1 MLAKIKSVRGA
12 LIMVVLAL
20 LCGCTPAGPRALVK
34 GKRCLDRGEM
44 GAAVIQFQRATGLL
58 PANAGAWNYLG
69 VACQRAG
76 RLDEA
81 VNAYATALR
90 LDHNLA
96 EVHFNL
102 GVLWLE
108 QNRPDLAQSE
118 LTAYTLRRPN
128 DAKGWLK
135 LGFAQLRA
143 GDLALAERSF
153 ATVRALKGDEAE
165 AFNGLGLSRLQ
176 AGKFR
181 DAAQFFGAAVQ
192 TRPDFAAAL
201 QNLATV
207 ELQYLHDD
215 KAALAAFQTYLNL
228 VPRPANYNEVRSLV
242 ASLAPAEVP
251 PVVPPA
257 PVTMRTSAPPA
268 EPRPKTVGPPLHPP
282 SGERPAG
289 EAAPAV
295 HPPARPA
302 TAPSGSG
309 AVVPTTP
316 VRGRSEPVN
325 VPAPKTNHPS
335 RPISGVD
342 TLPRVVA
349 TPLVVTT
356 TTVPIS
362 TPGGAGGAAPELAA
376 NPAAPPPAI
385 TGPRYAYL
393 SPAKP
398 PPGDRQSAQGSFA
411 KAQDA
416 ERDENSEEA
425 ERWYQQAADADPAW
439 FEAQYNAAVVAQQL
453 HHYSTALRRY
463 ELALALQP
471 DSVDTRYNFAS
482 VLRSA
487 GYPLAA
493 AEQLKRI
500 LTAEPNEVRAHLAL
514 GTLYAHS
521 LDDPVQARQH
531 YLRVLALQPDNPRA
545 TEIRFWLSAH
555 PESKKIP

>member
-12 LIMVVLAL
+12 LILVVVAL
-20 LCGCTPAGPRALVK
+20 LCGCTPAGPRALVN
-34 GKRCLDRGEM
+34 GKRCLDRGEV

-81 VNAYATALR
+81 VNAYNTALR

-96 EVHFNL
+96 EVHYNL

-108 QNRPDLAQSE
+108 QNRPDMARSE
-118 LTAYTLRRPN
+118 LTAYTLQRPN

-143 GDLALAERSF
+143 ADLASAERSF
-153 ATVRALKGDEAE
+153 ATVLAFKIDEAE
-165 AFNGLGLSRLQ
+165 AYNGLGLSRLQ

-181 DAAQFFGAAVQ
+181 DSAQFFGAAVQ
-192 TRPDFAAAL
+192 ARPDFAAAL

-207 ELQYLHDD
+207 DLQYLHDD
-215 KAALAAFQTYLNL
+215 KAALAVFQAYLNL

-251 PVVPPA
+251 PVEPPA
-257 PVTMRTSAPPA
+257 PVTVRTSAPPP
-268 EPRPKTVGPPLHPP
+268 EPRPKTAVLPSHPPAGERSAAEAVPTVHAPAHSATPP
-282 SGERPAG
+282 SGAG
-289 EAAPAV
+289 AA
-295 HPPARPA
+295 
-302 TAPSGSG
+302 
-309 AVVPTTP
+309 
-316 VRGRSEPVN
+316 VRGRAEPGN

-335 RPISGVD
+335 RPISGAQPV
-342 TLPRVVA
+342 PRVVA
-349 TPLVVTT
+349 TPPVPPPLVVTT
-356 TTVPIS
+356 N
-362 TPGGAGGAAPELAA
+362 LAA
-376 NPAAPPPAI
+376 AAALLEANAGANSAEPRPPPAV

-439 FEAQYNAAVVAQQL
+439 FEAQYNAAVVAQRL

-471 DSVDTRYNFAS
+471 DNADARYNFAS

-487 GYPLAA
+487 GYPLSA
-493 AEQLKRI
+493 AEQLNQI

-545 TEIRFWLSAH
+545 TDIRFWLSAH
-555 PESKKIP
+555 PESKKTP